1 MKTLKIALIC
11 AIFSSIVSFAT
22 AQDSKKENTAIKPV
36 PRDKNWEKRHDTFVG
51 IAKRGNVDLLFLGDS
66 ITDAWGGEGHGM
78 GGGHK
83 IFTSKFVPMKAAN
96 FGIGGDRT
104 QHVLWRL
111 QNGELDG
118 IKPKVVQLMI
128 GTNNSNGADNTAE
141 EIAEGVKLII
151 EEIKKKSPSTKVLL
165 LAVFPRNTGKDD
177 AVKKIQKDKI
187 DKVNS
192 IISKLDDGGK
202 SVKFLDIGS
211 KFKDASGALPK
222 DIMPD
227 QLHLSEKGYE
237 IWANAVES
245 VITSMLKGDQ
255 TKAVEPTKKVE
266 PAKPVTGTP
275 EPTKTVKKVDPAPGT
290 SEPAKPVKKPGEP
303 EPTKTV
309 KKVDPAPGTSEP
321 AKPVKKPG
329 EPEPA
334 KPVKKPG
341 EPEPAKTLKKVEP
354 AKPVTATPEPAKTV
368 KKVEPAPVQKNPEP
382 AKETK
387 KSDSSSSVKE
397 SGKAST
403 VEKDEYVEVRK
414 TPIRDFFRNLRNR

>member
-11 AIFSSIVSFAT
+11 AIFSSVVSFAT

-255 TKAVEPTKKVE
+255 TKAVEPAKKVE

-290 SEPAKPVKKPGEP
+290 
-303 EPTKTV
+303 
-309 KKVDPAPGTSEP
+309 
-321 AKPVKKPG
+321 
-329 EPEPA
+329 PEPA

-341 EPEPAKTLKKVEP
+341 EPEPAKTVKKVEP
-354 AKPVTATPEPAKTV
+354 VKPVNATPEPAKTV

-387 KSDSSSSVKE
+387 KVEPAPVQKNPEPAKETKKNDSSSSVKG
-397 SGKAST
+397 SGKPST

>member
-1 MKTLKIALIC
+1 MKTLKFALLC
-11 AIFSSIVSFAT
+11 AIFSSLVSVAS
-22 AQDSKKENTAIKPV
+22 AQESKKENSATKPA
-36 PRDKNWEKRHDTFVG
+36 PRDKGWEKRHETFVG

-104 QHVLWRL
+104 QHVIWRL

-128 GTNNSNGADNTAE
+128 GTNNSNGSDNTAE
-141 EIAEGVKLII
+141 EIADGVKGII
-151 EEIKKKSPSTKVLL
+151 DEIKKKSPSTKVLL

-177 AVKKIQKDKI
+177 AAKKIQKDKI

-222 DIMPD
+222 ELMPD

-237 IWANAVES
+237 IWANAVEG
-245 VITSMLKGDQ
+245 VLTSMLKGDQ
-255 TKAVEPTKKVE
+255 TKAPEPTKTVKKVE
-266 PAKPVTGTP
+266 PAPAPKAPEPTKTVKKVEPAPAPKTPEPMKTVKKVEPATPTTPAKPTTVTP
-275 EPTKTVKKVDPAPGT
+275 EPTKTVKKVEPAP
-290 SEPAKPVKKPGEP
+290 
-303 EPTKTV
+303 
-309 KKVDPAPGTSEP
+309 AP
-321 AKPVKKPG
+321 K
-329 EPEPA
+329 
-334 KPVKKPG
+334 
-341 EPEPAKTLKKVEP
+341 
-354 AKPVTATPEPAKTV
+354 TPEPVKET
-368 KKVEPAPVQKNPEP
+368 KKVEPAPAVKATAKSSEP
-382 AKETK
+382 VVNEEVVDVK
-387 KSDSSSSVKE
+387 KS
-397 SGKAST
+397 
-403 VEKDEYVEVRK
+403 
-414 TPIRDFFRNLRNR
+414 PIRDFFKKLRNR

>member
-11 AIFSSIVSFAT
+11 AIFSSVVSFAT

-222 DIMPD
+222 EIMPD

-290 SEPAKPVKKPGEP
+290 
-303 EPTKTV
+303 
-309 KKVDPAPGTSEP
+309 
-321 AKPVKKPG
+321 
-329 EPEPA
+329 PEPA

-341 EPEPAKTLKKVEP
+341 EPEPAKTVKKVEP
-354 AKPVTATPEPAKTV
+354 VKPVTATPEPAKTV

-387 KSDSSSSVKE
+387 KVEPAPVQKNPEPAKETKKNDSSSSVKG

>member
-1 MKTLKIALIC
+1 MKTLKNVKFLFCYIILC
-11 AIFSSIVSFAT
+11 AIFSSLVSVAS
-22 AQDSKKENTAIKPV
+22 AQESKKENSATKPA
-36 PRDKNWEKRHDTFVG
+36 PRDKGWEKRHEAFVG

-104 QHVLWRL
+104 QHVIWRL

-128 GTNNSNGADNTAE
+128 GTNNSNGSDNTAE
-141 EIAEGVKLII
+141 EIADGVKGII
-151 EEIKKKSPSTKVLL
+151 DEIKKKSPSTKVLL

-177 AVKKIQKDKI
+177 AAKKIQKDKI

-222 DIMPD
+222 ELMPD

-237 IWANAVES
+237 IWANAVEG
-245 VITSMLKGDQ
+245 VLTSMLKGDQ
-255 TKAVEPTKKVE
+255 TKAPEPTKTVKKVE
-266 PAKPVTGTP
+266 PAPAPKAPEPTKTVKKVEPAPAPKTPEPMKTVKKVEPVTPTTPAKPTTVTP
-275 EPTKTVKKVDPAPGT
+275 EPTKTVKKVEPAP
-290 SEPAKPVKKPGEP
+290 
-303 EPTKTV
+303 
-309 KKVDPAPGTSEP
+309 AP
-321 AKPVKKPG
+321 K
-329 EPEPA
+329 
-334 KPVKKPG
+334 
-341 EPEPAKTLKKVEP
+341 
-354 AKPVTATPEPAKTV
+354 TPEPVKET
-368 KKVEPAPVQKNPEP
+368 KKVEPAPAVKAP
-382 AKETK
+382 AKSSEPVVNEEVVDIK
-387 KSDSSSSVKE
+387 KS
-397 SGKAST
+397 
-403 VEKDEYVEVRK
+403 
-414 TPIRDFFRNLRNR
+414 PIRDFFKKLRNR

>member
-1 MKTLKIALIC
+1 MKALKLALLC
-11 AIFSSIVSFAT
+11 AIVSSFVSVAS
-22 AQDSKKENTAIKPV
+22 AQDSKKENTATKPM
-36 PRDKNWEKRHDTFVG
+36 PRDKGWEKRHETFVG

-66 ITDAWGGEGHGM
+66 ITDAWGGEGHGTN
-78 GGGHK
+78 GGHK

-104 QHVLWRL
+104 QHVIWRL

-128 GTNNSNGADNTAE
+128 GTNNSNGTDNTAE
-141 EIAEGVKLII
+141 EIADGVKGIVD
-151 EEIKKKSPSTKVLL
+151 EIKKKSPSTKVLL

-177 AVKKIQKDKI
+177 AAKKIQKDKI

-222 DIMPD
+222 EIMPD

-237 IWANAVES
+237 IWANAVEG

-255 TKAVEPTKKVE
+255 AKAVEPMKTVKKVE
-266 PAKPVTGTP
+266 PATPTTPAKPATGTP
-275 EPTKTVKKVDPAPGT
+275 EPTKTVKKVEPATPT
-290 SEPAKPVKKPGEP
+290 TPAKPATGTP

-309 KKVDPAPGTSEP
+309 KKVEPATPTTP
-321 AKPVKKPG
+321 AKPATG
-329 EPEPA
+329 TPEPT
-334 KPVKKPG
+334 
-341 EPEPAKTLKKVEP
+341 KTVKKVEP
-354 AKPVTATPEPAKTV
+354 ATPTTPAKPAPEPMKTV
-368 KKVEPAPVQKNPEP
+368 KKVEPAPAPKTPEP
-382 AKETK
+382 VKETK
-387 KSDSSSSVKE
+387 KVEPAPAVKAPANSSTTDVKE
-397 SGKAST
+397 E
-403 VEKDEYVEVRK
+403 VVEVK
-414 TPIRDFFRNLRNR
+414 KSPIRDFFKKLRNR

>member
-1 MKTLKIALIC
+1 MKTLKFALLC
-11 AIFSSIVSFAT
+11 AIFSTLVSVAS
-22 AQDSKKENTAIKPV
+22 AQESKKENSATKPA
-36 PRDKNWEKRHDTFVG
+36 PRDKGWEKRHETFVG

-104 QHVLWRL
+104 QHVIWRL

-128 GTNNSNGADNTAE
+128 GTNNSNGSDNTAE
-141 EIAEGVKLII
+141 EIADGVKGII
-151 EEIKKKSPSTKVLL
+151 DEIKKKSPSTKVLL

-177 AVKKIQKDKI
+177 AAKKIQKDKI

-222 DIMPD
+222 ELMPD

-237 IWANAVES
+237 IWANAVEG
-245 VITSMLKGDQ
+245 VLTSMLKGDQ
-255 TKAVEPTKKVE
+255 TKA
-266 PAKPVTGTP
+266 P
-275 EPTKTVKKVDPAPGT
+275 EPTKTVKKVEPAPA
-290 SEPAKPVKKPGEP
+290 PKAP

-309 KKVDPAPGTSEP
+309 KKVEPAPAP
-321 AKPVKKPG
+321 K
-329 EPEPA
+329 
-334 KPVKKPG
+334 
-341 EPEPAKTLKKVEP
+341 
-354 AKPVTATPEPAKTV
+354 TPEPMKTV
-368 KKVEPAPVQKNPEP
+368 KKVEPATPTTPAKPTTVTPEPTKTVQKVEPAPAPKTPEP
-382 AKETK
+382 VKETK
-387 KSDSSSSVKE
+387 KVEPAPAVKAPAKSSEPVVNEEVVDVKK
-397 SGKAST
+397 S
-403 VEKDEYVEVRK
+403 
-414 TPIRDFFRNLRNR
+414 PIRDFFKKLRNR

>member
-11 AIFSSIVSFAT
+11 AIFSSVVSFAT

-111 QNGELDG
+111 QNGELNG

-222 DIMPD
+222 EIMPD

-266 PAKPVTGTP
+266 PAKPVTVTP
-275 EPTKTVKKVDPAPGT
+275 EPMKTVKKVDPAPGT
-290 SEPAKPVKKPGEP
+290 
-303 EPTKTV
+303 
-309 KKVDPAPGTSEP
+309 
-321 AKPVKKPG
+321 
-329 EPEPA
+329 PEPA

-341 EPEPAKTLKKVEP
+341 EPEPAKTVKKVEP
-354 AKPVTATPEPAKTV
+354 VKPVTATPEPAKTV

-387 KSDSSSSVKE
+387 KVEPAPVQKNPEPAKETKKNDSSSSVKG
-397 SGKAST
+397 SGKPST

>member
-1 MKTLKIALIC
+1 MKALKLALLC
-11 AIFSSIVSFAT
+11 AVFSSLASFSYSQET
-22 AQDSKKENTAIKPV
+22 KKENSATKPV
-36 PRDKNWEKRHDTFVG
+36 PRDKNWEKRHETFVG

-104 QHVLWRL
+104 QHVIWRL

-128 GTNNSNGADNTAE
+128 GTNNSNGSDNTAE
-141 EIAEGVKLII
+141 EIADGVKGII
-151 EEIKKKSPSTKVLL
+151 DEIKKKSPTTKVLL
-165 LAVFPRNTGKDD
+165 LAVFPRNTGKDE
-177 AVKKIQKDKI
+177 AGKKIQKDKI

-222 DIMPD
+222 EIMPD

-237 IWANAVES
+237 IWAKEVEG

-255 TKAVEPTKKVE
+255 TKANEPTKTVKKVE
-266 PAKPVTGTP
+266 PATGTP
-275 EPTKTVKKVDPAPGT
+275 EPTKTVKKV
-290 SEPAKPVKKPGEP
+290 EPA
-303 EPTKTV
+303 T
-309 KKVDPAPGTSEP
+309 
-321 AKPVKKPG
+321 
-329 EPEPA
+329 
-334 KPVKKPG
+334 
-341 EPEPAKTLKKVEP
+341 
-354 AKPVTATPEPAKTV
+354 
-368 KKVEPAPVQKNPEP
+368 
-382 AKETK
+382 
-387 KSDSSSSVKE
+387 
-397 SGKAST
+397 
-403 VEKDEYVEVRK
+403 
-414 TPIRDFFRNLRNR
+414 

>member
-1 MKTLKIALIC
+1 MKTLKFALLC
-11 AIFSSIVSFAT
+11 AIFSSLVSVAS
-22 AQDSKKENTAIKPV
+22 AQESKKENSATKPS
-36 PRDKNWEKRHDTFVG
+36 PRDKGWEKRHETFVG

-66 ITDAWGGEGHGM
+66 ITDAWGGEGHGTN
-78 GGGHK
+78 GGHK

-104 QHVLWRL
+104 QHVIWRL

-128 GTNNSNGADNTAE
+128 GTNNSNGTDNTAE
-141 EIAEGVKLII
+141 EIADGVKGII
-151 EEIKKKSPSTKVLL
+151 DEIKKKSPSTKVLL

-177 AVKKIQKDKI
+177 AAKKIQKDKI

-222 DIMPD
+222 ELMPD

-255 TKAVEPTKKVE
+255 VKAVEPTKTVKKVE
-266 PAKPVTGTP
+266 PATPTTPAKPAPGTP
-275 EPTKTVKKVDPAPGT
+275 EPTKTVKKVEPTPAP
-290 SEPAKPVKKPGEP
+290 K
-303 EPTKTV
+303 
-309 KKVDPAPGTSEP
+309 
-321 AKPVKKPG
+321 
-329 EPEPA
+329 
-334 KPVKKPG
+334 
-341 EPEPAKTLKKVEP
+341 
-354 AKPVTATPEPAKTV
+354 TPEPVKET
-368 KKVEPAPVQKNPEP
+368 KKVEPAPAPKNPEP
-382 AKETK
+382 VKETK
-387 KSDSSSSVKE
+387 KGEPAPAVKAPAKSSKTVVKE
-397 SGKAST
+397 E
-403 VEKDEYVEVRK
+403 VVEVKK
-414 TPIRDFFRNLRNR
+414 TPIRDFFRKLLNR

>member
-1 MKTLKIALIC
+1 MKTLKFALLC
-11 AIFSSIVSFAT
+11 AIFSSLVSVAS
-22 AQDSKKENTAIKPV
+22 AQESKKENSATKPA
-36 PRDKNWEKRHDTFVG
+36 PRDKGWEKRHETFVG

-66 ITDAWGGEGHGM
+66 ITDAWGGEGHGTN
-78 GGGHK
+78 GGHK

-104 QHVLWRL
+104 QHVIWRL

-128 GTNNSNGADNTAE
+128 GTNNSNGSDNTAE
-141 EIAEGVKLII
+141 EIADGVKGII
-151 EEIKKKSPSTKVLL
+151 DEIKKKSPSTKVLL

-177 AVKKIQKDKI
+177 AAKKIQKDKI

-222 DIMPD
+222 ELMPD

-255 TKAVEPTKKVE
+255 VKAVEPTKKVE
-266 PAKPVTGTP
+266 PAKPAPGTP
-275 EPTKTVKKVDPAPGT
+275 EPTKTVKKVEPATPTTPAKPAPGT
-290 SEPAKPVKKPGEP
+290 P
-303 EPTKTV
+303 EQT
-309 KKVDPAPGTSEP
+309 
-321 AKPVKKPG
+321 
-329 EPEPA
+329 
-334 KPVKKPG
+334 
-341 EPEPAKTLKKVEP
+341 
-354 AKPVTATPEPAKTV
+354 KTV
-368 KKVEPAPVQKNPEP
+368 KKVEPAPAPKTPEPVKETKKVEPAPAPKNPEP
-382 AKETK
+382 VKETK
-387 KSDSSSSVKE
+387 KGEPAPAVKAPAKSSKTVVKE
-397 SGKAST
+397 E
-403 VEKDEYVEVRK
+403 VVEVKK
-414 TPIRDFFRNLRNR
+414 TPIRDFFRKLLNR

>member
-1 MKTLKIALIC
+1 MKTLKFALLC
-11 AIFSSIVSFAT
+11 AIFSSLVSVAS
-22 AQDSKKENTAIKPV
+22 AQESKKENSATKPT
-36 PRDKNWEKRHDTFVG
+36 PRDKGWEKRHETFVG

-66 ITDAWGGEGHGM
+66 ITDAWGGEGHGTN
-78 GGGHK
+78 GGHK

-104 QHVLWRL
+104 QHVIWRL

-128 GTNNSNGADNTAE
+128 GTNNSNGSDNTAE
-141 EIAEGVKLII
+141 EIADGVKGII
-151 EEIKKKSPSTKVLL
+151 DEIKKKSPSTKVLL

-177 AVKKIQKDKI
+177 AAKKIQKDKI

-222 DIMPD
+222 ELMPD

-255 TKAVEPTKKVE
+255 VKAVEPTKKVE
-266 PAKPVTGTP
+266 PSKPTSGTP
-275 EPTKTVKKVDPAPGT
+275 EPTKTVKKVEPATPTTPAKPAPGT
-290 SEPAKPVKKPGEP
+290 P

-309 KKVDPAPGTSEP
+309 KKVEPAPAP
-321 AKPVKKPG
+321 K
-329 EPEPA
+329 
-334 KPVKKPG
+334 
-341 EPEPAKTLKKVEP
+341 
-354 AKPVTATPEPAKTV
+354 TPEPV
-368 KKVEPAPVQKNPEP
+368 
-382 AKETK
+382 KETK
-387 KSDSSSSVKE
+387 KGEPAPAVKAPAKSSKTVVKE
-397 SGKAST
+397 E
-403 VEKDEYVEVRK
+403 VVEVKK
-414 TPIRDFFRNLRNR
+414 TPIRDFFRKLLNR

>member
-1 MKTLKIALIC
+1 
-11 AIFSSIVSFAT
+11 
-22 AQDSKKENTAIKPV
+22 
-36 PRDKNWEKRHDTFVG
+36 
-51 IAKRGNVDLLFLGDS
+51 
-66 ITDAWGGEGHGM
+66 
-78 GGGHK
+78 
-83 IFTSKFVPMKAAN
+83 
-96 FGIGGDRT
+96 
-104 QHVLWRL
+104 
-111 QNGELDG
+111 
-118 IKPKVVQLMI
+118 MI

-141 EIAEGVKLII
+141 EIAEGVKLIV

-309 KKVDPAPGTSEP
+309 KKVDPAPGT
-321 AKPVKKPG
+321 
-329 EPEPA
+329 PEPA

-341 EPEPAKTLKKVEP
+341 EPEPAKTVKKVEP
-354 AKPVTATPEPAKTV
+354 VKPVTATPEPAKTV

-387 KSDSSSSVKE
+387 KNDSSSSVKG
-397 SGKAST
+397 SGKPST

>member
-1 MKTLKIALIC
+1 MKTLKFALLC
-11 AIFSSIVSFAT
+11 AIFSTLVSVAS
-22 AQDSKKENTAIKPV
+22 AQESKKENSATKPA
-36 PRDKNWEKRHDTFVG
+36 PRDKGWEKRHEAFVG

-104 QHVLWRL
+104 QHVIWRL

-128 GTNNSNGADNTAE
+128 GTNNSNGSDNTAE
-141 EIAEGVKLII
+141 EIADGVKGII
-151 EEIKKKSPSTKVLL
+151 DEIKKKSPSTKVLL

-177 AVKKIQKDKI
+177 AAKKIQKDKI

-222 DIMPD
+222 ELMPD

-255 TKAVEPTKKVE
+255 VKAVEPTKKVE
-266 PAKPVTGTP
+266 PAKPAPGTP
-275 EPTKTVKKVDPAPGT
+275 EPTKTVKKVEPATPTTPAKPAPGT
-290 SEPAKPVKKPGEP
+290 P

-309 KKVDPAPGTSEP
+309 KKVEPTPAGT
-321 AKPVKKPG
+321 
-329 EPEPA
+329 PEPA
-334 KPVKKPG
+334 KPVKKG
-341 EPEPAKTLKKVEP
+341 EPEPTKKGEP
-354 AKPVTATPEPAKTV
+354 VKKGEPEPT
-368 KKVEPAPVQKNPEP
+368 KKGEPAPAPKNPEP
-382 AKETK
+382 VKETK
-387 KSDSSSSVKE
+387 KGEPTPEVKAPAKSSKTVVKE
-397 SGKAST
+397 E
-403 VEKDEYVEVRK
+403 VVEVKK
-414 TPIRDFFRNLRNR
+414 TPIRDFFRKLLNR

>member
-1 MKTLKIALIC
+1 MKALKLAVLC
-11 AIFSSIVSFAT
+11 AIFSSLVSVT
-22 AQDSKKENTAIKPV
+22 SAQESKKENSATKPA
-36 PRDKNWEKRHDTFVG
+36 PRDKNWEKRHEAFVA

-104 QHVLWRL
+104 QHVIWRL

-128 GTNNSNGADNTAE
+128 GTNNSNGTDNTAE
-141 EIAEGVKLII
+141 EIADGVKGII
-151 EEIKKKSPSTKVLL
+151 DEIKKKSPSTKVLL

-177 AVKKIQKDKI
+177 AAKKIQKDKI

-222 DIMPD
+222 ELMPD

-237 IWANAVES
+237 IWANAVEG

-255 TKAVEPTKKVE
+255 TKAAEPTKTVKKVE
-266 PAKPVTGTP
+266 PATPTTPAKPTPVTP
-275 EPTKTVKKVDPAPGT
+275 EPTKTVKKVEPAP
-290 SEPAKPVKKPGEP
+290 
-303 EPTKTV
+303 
-309 KKVDPAPGTSEP
+309 AP
-321 AKPVKKPG
+321 K
-329 EPEPA
+329 
-334 KPVKKPG
+334 
-341 EPEPAKTLKKVEP
+341 
-354 AKPVTATPEPAKTV
+354 TPEPVKET
-368 KKVEPAPVQKNPEP
+368 KKVEPAPAPKTPEP
-382 AKETK
+382 VKETK
-387 KSDSSSSVKE
+387 KVEPAPAVKAPAKSSETVVNEEVVDVKK
-397 SGKAST
+397 S
-403 VEKDEYVEVRK
+403 
-414 TPIRDFFRNLRNR
+414 PIRDFFKKLRNR

>member
-1 MKTLKIALIC
+1 MKTLKFALLC
-11 AIFSSIVSFAT
+11 AIFSSLVSVAS
-22 AQDSKKENTAIKPV
+22 AQESKKENSATKPA
-36 PRDKNWEKRHDTFVG
+36 PRDKGWEKRHETFVG

-104 QHVLWRL
+104 QHVIWRL

-128 GTNNSNGADNTAE
+128 GTNNSNGSDNTAE
-141 EIAEGVKLII
+141 EIADGVKGII
-151 EEIKKKSPSTKVLL
+151 DEIKKKSPSTKVLL

-177 AVKKIQKDKI
+177 AAKKIQKDKI

-222 DIMPD
+222 ELMPD

-237 IWANAVES
+237 IWANAVEG
-245 VITSMLKGDQ
+245 VLTSMLKGDQ
-255 TKAVEPTKKVE
+255 TKAPEPTKTVKKVE
-266 PAKPVTGTP
+266 PAPAPKAPEPTKTVKKVEPAPAPKTPEPMKTVKKVEPATPTTPAKPTTVTP
-275 EPTKTVKKVDPAPGT
+275 EPTKTVKKVEPAP
-290 SEPAKPVKKPGEP
+290 
-303 EPTKTV
+303 
-309 KKVDPAPGTSEP
+309 AP
-321 AKPVKKPG
+321 K
-329 EPEPA
+329 
-334 KPVKKPG
+334 
-341 EPEPAKTLKKVEP
+341 
-354 AKPVTATPEPAKTV
+354 TPEPVKET
-368 KKVEPAPVQKNPEP
+368 KKVEPAPAVKAP
-382 AKETK
+382 AKSSEPVVNEEVVDVK
-387 KSDSSSSVKE
+387 KS
-397 SGKAST
+397 
-403 VEKDEYVEVRK
+403 
-414 TPIRDFFRNLRNR
+414 PIRDFFKKLRNR

>member
-1 MKTLKIALIC
+1 MKTLKFALLC
-11 AIFSSIVSFAT
+11 AIFSSLVSVAS
-22 AQDSKKENTAIKPV
+22 AQESKKENSATKPA
-36 PRDKNWEKRHDTFVG
+36 PRDKGWEKRHEAFVG

-104 QHVLWRL
+104 QHVIWRL

-128 GTNNSNGADNTAE
+128 GTNNSNGSDNTAE
-141 EIAEGVKLII
+141 EIADGVKGII
-151 EEIKKKSPSTKVLL
+151 DEIKKKSPSTKVLL

-177 AVKKIQKDKI
+177 AAKKIQKDKI

-222 DIMPD
+222 ELMPD

-237 IWANAVES
+237 IWANAVEG
-245 VITSMLKGDQ
+245 VLTSMLKGDQ
-255 TKAVEPTKKVE
+255 TKAPEPTKTVKKVE
-266 PAKPVTGTP
+266 PAPAPKAPEPTKTVKKVEPAPAPKTPEPMKTVKKVEPATPTTPAKPTTVTP
-275 EPTKTVKKVDPAPGT
+275 EPTKTVKKVEPAP
-290 SEPAKPVKKPGEP
+290 
-303 EPTKTV
+303 
-309 KKVDPAPGTSEP
+309 AP
-321 AKPVKKPG
+321 K
-329 EPEPA
+329 
-334 KPVKKPG
+334 
-341 EPEPAKTLKKVEP
+341 
-354 AKPVTATPEPAKTV
+354 TPEPVKET
-368 KKVEPAPVQKNPEP
+368 KKVEPAPAVKATAKSSEP
-382 AKETK
+382 VVNEEVVDVK
-387 KSDSSSSVKE
+387 KS
-397 SGKAST
+397 
-403 VEKDEYVEVRK
+403 
-414 TPIRDFFRNLRNR
+414 PIRDFFKKLRNR

>member
-1 MKTLKIALIC
+1 MKTLKFALLC
-11 AIFSSIVSFAT
+11 AIFSSLVSVAS
-22 AQDSKKENTAIKPV
+22 AQESKKENSATKPA
-36 PRDKNWEKRHDTFVG
+36 PRDKGWEKRHEAFVG

-104 QHVLWRL
+104 QHVIWRL

-128 GTNNSNGADNTAE
+128 GTNNSNGSDNTAE
-141 EIAEGVKLII
+141 EIADGVKGII
-151 EEIKKKSPSTKVLL
+151 DEIKKKSPSTKVLL

-177 AVKKIQKDKI
+177 GAKKIQKDKI

-222 DIMPD
+222 ELMPD

-237 IWANAVES
+237 IWANAVEG
-245 VITSMLKGDQ
+245 VLTSMLKGDQ
-255 TKAVEPTKKVE
+255 TKAPEPTKTVKKVE
-266 PAKPVTGTP
+266 PAPAPKAPEPTKTVKKVEPAPAPKTP
-275 EPTKTVKKVDPAPGT
+275 EPTKTVKKVEPATPT
-290 SEPAKPVKKPGEP
+290 TPAKPTTVTP

-309 KKVDPAPGTSEP
+309 KKVEPAPAP
-321 AKPVKKPG
+321 K
-329 EPEPA
+329 
-334 KPVKKPG
+334 
-341 EPEPAKTLKKVEP
+341 
-354 AKPVTATPEPAKTV
+354 TPEPVKET
-368 KKVEPAPVQKNPEP
+368 KKVEPAPAVKAP
-382 AKETK
+382 AKSSEPVVNEEVVDVK
-387 KSDSSSSVKE
+387 KS
-397 SGKAST
+397 
-403 VEKDEYVEVRK
+403 
-414 TPIRDFFRNLRNR
+414 PIRDFFKKLRNR

>member
-1 MKTLKIALIC
+1 MKTLKFALLC
-11 AIFSSIVSFAT
+11 AIFSSLVSVAS
-22 AQDSKKENTAIKPV
+22 AQESKKENSATKPA
-36 PRDKNWEKRHDTFVG
+36 PRDKGWEKRHETFVG

-66 ITDAWGGEGHGM
+66 ITDAWGGEGHGTN
-78 GGGHK
+78 GGHK

-104 QHVLWRL
+104 QHVIWRL

-128 GTNNSNGADNTAE
+128 GTNNSNGSDNTAE
-141 EIAEGVKLII
+141 EIADGVKGII
-151 EEIKKKSPSTKVLL
+151 DEIKKKSPSTKVLL

-177 AVKKIQKDKI
+177 AAKKIQKDKI

-222 DIMPD
+222 ELMPD

-255 TKAVEPTKKVE
+255 VKAVEPTKKVE
-266 PAKPVTGTP
+266 PAKPAPGTP
-275 EPTKTVKKVDPAPGT
+275 EPTKTVKKVEPATPTTPAKPAPGT
-290 SEPAKPVKKPGEP
+290 P

-309 KKVDPAPGTSEP
+309 KKVEP
-321 AKPVKKPG
+321 ATPTT
-329 EPEPA
+329 PA
-334 KPVKKPG
+334 KLGPG
-341 EPEPAKTLKKVEP
+341 
-354 AKPVTATPEPAKTV
+354 TPEPTKTV
-368 KKVEPAPVQKNPEP
+368 KKVEPAPAPKTPEP
-382 AKETK
+382 VKETK
-387 KSDSSSSVKE
+387 KGEPAPAVKAPAKSSKTVVKE
-397 SGKAST
+397 E
-403 VEKDEYVEVRK
+403 VVEVKK
-414 TPIRDFFRNLRNR
+414 TPIRDFFRKLLNR

>member
-1 MKTLKIALIC
+1 MKTLKFALLC
-11 AIFSSIVSFAT
+11 AIFTSLVSVAS
-22 AQDSKKENTAIKPV
+22 AQESKKENSATKPA
-36 PRDKNWEKRHDTFVG
+36 PRDKGWEKRHETFVG

-104 QHVLWRL
+104 QHVIWRL

-128 GTNNSNGADNTAE
+128 GTNNSNGSDNTAE
-141 EIAEGVKLII
+141 EIADGVKGII
-151 EEIKKKSPSTKVLL
+151 DEIKKKSPSTKVLL

-177 AVKKIQKDKI
+177 AAKKIQKDKI

-222 DIMPD
+222 ELMPD

-237 IWANAVES
+237 IWANAVEG
-245 VITSMLKGDQ
+245 VLTSMLKGDQ
-255 TKAVEPTKKVE
+255 TKAPEPTKTVKKVE
-266 PAKPVTGTP
+266 PAPAPKAPEPTKTVKKVEPAPAPKTPEPMKTVKKVEPATPTTPAKPTTVTP
-275 EPTKTVKKVDPAPGT
+275 EPTKTVKKVEPAP
-290 SEPAKPVKKPGEP
+290 
-303 EPTKTV
+303 
-309 KKVDPAPGTSEP
+309 AP
-321 AKPVKKPG
+321 K
-329 EPEPA
+329 
-334 KPVKKPG
+334 
-341 EPEPAKTLKKVEP
+341 
-354 AKPVTATPEPAKTV
+354 TPEPVKET
-368 KKVEPAPVQKNPEP
+368 KKVEPAPAVKAP
-382 AKETK
+382 AKSSEPVVNEEVVDVK
-387 KSDSSSSVKE
+387 KS
-397 SGKAST
+397 
-403 VEKDEYVEVRK
+403 
-414 TPIRDFFRNLRNR
+414 PIRDFFKKLRNR

>member
-1 MKTLKIALIC
+1 MKALKLAVLC
-11 AIFSSIVSFAT
+11 AIFSSLVSVT
-22 AQDSKKENTAIKPV
+22 SAQESKKENSATKPA
-36 PRDKNWEKRHDTFVG
+36 PRDKNWEKRHEAFVA

-104 QHVLWRL
+104 QHVIWRL

-128 GTNNSNGADNTAE
+128 GTNNSNGTDNTAE
-141 EIAEGVKLII
+141 EIADGVKGII
-151 EEIKKKSPSTKVLL
+151 DEIKKKSPSTKVLL

-177 AVKKIQKDKI
+177 AAKKIQKDKI

-222 DIMPD
+222 ELMPD

-237 IWANAVES
+237 IWANAVEG
-245 VITSMLKGDQ
+245 VLTSMLKGDSV
-255 TKAVEPTKKVE
+255 KASEPTKTVKKVE
-266 PAKPVTGTP
+266 PSTPTTPAKPASVTPEPTKTVKKVEPSTPTTPAKPATGTP
-275 EPTKTVKKVDPAPGT
+275 EPTKTVKKV
-290 SEPAKPVKKPGEP
+290 EPATPTTPSKPTPVTP

-309 KKVDPAPGTSEP
+309 KKVEPAPAP
-321 AKPVKKPG
+321 K
-329 EPEPA
+329 
-334 KPVKKPG
+334 
-341 EPEPAKTLKKVEP
+341 
-354 AKPVTATPEPAKTV
+354 TPEPVKET
-368 KKVEPAPVQKNPEP
+368 KKVEPAPAPKTPEP
-382 AKETK
+382 VKETK
-387 KSDSSSSVKE
+387 KVEPAPAVKAPAKSSETVVNEEVEDVK
-397 SGKAST
+397 K
-403 VEKDEYVEVRK
+403 
-414 TPIRDFFRNLRNR
+414 

>member
-1 MKTLKIALIC
+1 MKTLKFALLC
-11 AIFSSIVSFAT
+11 AIFSSLVSVAS
-22 AQDSKKENTAIKPV
+22 AQESKKENSATKPA
-36 PRDKNWEKRHDTFVG
+36 PRDKGWEKRHEAFVG

-104 QHVLWRL
+104 QHVIWRL

-128 GTNNSNGADNTAE
+128 GTNNSNGSDNTAE
-141 EIAEGVKLII
+141 EIADGVKGII
-151 EEIKKKSPSTKVLL
+151 DEIKKKSPSTKVLL

-177 AVKKIQKDKI
+177 AAKKIQKDKI

-222 DIMPD
+222 ELMPD

-237 IWANAVES
+237 IWANAVEG
-245 VITSMLKGDQ
+245 VLTSMLKGDQ
-255 TKAVEPTKKVE
+255 TKA
-266 PAKPVTGTP
+266 P
-275 EPTKTVKKVDPAPGT
+275 EPTKTVKKVEPAPA
-290 SEPAKPVKKPGEP
+290 PKAP

-309 KKVDPAPGTSEP
+309 KKVEPAPAP
-321 AKPVKKPG
+321 K
-329 EPEPA
+329 
-334 KPVKKPG
+334 
-341 EPEPAKTLKKVEP
+341 
-354 AKPVTATPEPAKTV
+354 TPEPMKTV
-368 KKVEPAPVQKNPEP
+368 KKVEPATPTTPAKPTTVTPEPTKTVQKVEPAPAPKTPEP
-382 AKETK
+382 VKETK
-387 KSDSSSSVKE
+387 KVEPAPAVKAPAKSSEPVVNQEVVDVKK
-397 SGKAST
+397 S
-403 VEKDEYVEVRK
+403 
-414 TPIRDFFRNLRNR
+414 PIRDFFKKLRNR

>member
-1 MKTLKIALIC
+1 MKTLKFALLC
-11 AIFSSIVSFAT
+11 AIFSSLVSVAS
-22 AQDSKKENTAIKPV
+22 AQESKKENSATKPA
-36 PRDKNWEKRHDTFVG
+36 PRDKGWEKRHEAFVG

-104 QHVLWRL
+104 QHVIWRL

-128 GTNNSNGADNTAE
+128 GTNNSNGSDNTAE
-141 EIAEGVKLII
+141 EIADGVKGII
-151 EEIKKKSPSTKVLL
+151 DEIKKKSPSTKVLL

-177 AVKKIQKDKI
+177 AAKKIQKDKI

-222 DIMPD
+222 ELMPD

-237 IWANAVES
+237 IWANAVEG
-245 VITSMLKGDQ
+245 VLTSMLKGDQ
-255 TKAVEPTKKVE
+255 TKA
-266 PAKPVTGTP
+266 P
-275 EPTKTVKKVDPAPGT
+275 EPTKTVKKVEPAPA
-290 SEPAKPVKKPGEP
+290 PKAP

-309 KKVDPAPGTSEP
+309 KKVEPAPAPKT
-321 AKPVKKPG
+321 
-329 EPEPA
+329 
-334 KPVKKPG
+334 
-341 EPEPAKTLKKVEP
+341 PEPAKTVKKVEP
-354 AKPVTATPEPAKTV
+354 ATPTTPSKPASVTPEPAKTV
-368 KKVEPAPVQKNPEP
+368 KKVEPAPAPKTPEP
-382 AKETK
+382 VKETK
-387 KSDSSSSVKE
+387 KVEPAPAVKAPAKSSEPVVNEEVVDVKK
-397 SGKAST
+397 S
-403 VEKDEYVEVRK
+403 
-414 TPIRDFFRNLRNR
+414 PIRDFFKKLRNR

>member
-1 MKTLKIALIC
+1 MKTLKFALLC
-11 AIFSSIVSFAT
+11 AIFSTLVSVAS
-22 AQDSKKENTAIKPV
+22 AQESKKENSATKPA
-36 PRDKNWEKRHDTFVG
+36 PRDKGWEKRHETFVG

-104 QHVLWRL
+104 QHVIWRL

-128 GTNNSNGADNTAE
+128 GTNNSNGSDNTAE
-141 EIAEGVKLII
+141 EIADGVKGII
-151 EEIKKKSPSTKVLL
+151 DEIKKKSPSTKVLL

-177 AVKKIQKDKI
+177 AAKKIQKDKI

-222 DIMPD
+222 ELMPD

-237 IWANAVES
+237 IWANAVEG
-245 VITSMLKGDQ
+245 VLTSMLKGDQ
-255 TKAVEPTKKVE
+255 TKAPEPTKTVKKVE
-266 PAKPVTGTP
+266 PAPAPKAPEPTKTVKKVEPAPAPKTPEPMKTVKKVEPATPTTPAKPTTVTP
-275 EPTKTVKKVDPAPGT
+275 EPTKTVKKVEPAP
-290 SEPAKPVKKPGEP
+290 
-303 EPTKTV
+303 
-309 KKVDPAPGTSEP
+309 AP
-321 AKPVKKPG
+321 K
-329 EPEPA
+329 
-334 KPVKKPG
+334 
-341 EPEPAKTLKKVEP
+341 
-354 AKPVTATPEPAKTV
+354 TPEPVKET
-368 KKVEPAPVQKNPEP
+368 KKVEPAPAVKAP
-382 AKETK
+382 AKSSEPVVNEEVVDVK
-387 KSDSSSSVKE
+387 KS
-397 SGKAST
+397 
-403 VEKDEYVEVRK
+403 
-414 TPIRDFFRNLRNR
+414 PIRDFFKKLRNR